1 MSKYLFDLL
10 FNENNPHGFHAS
22 VSRWSTSLILLNLV
36 AMVLET
42 GEGFAASY
50 AAELDLFETFS
61 VIVFTVE
68 YVLRWIVAPADPEF
82 SSSRFARF
90 RYVTSRYAI
99 IDLLAILP
107 FYIASLVS
115 IDLRLLRALRL
126 FRIFKVTAT
135 LLPAYKAFK
144 EATAGMTRRQK
155 VHALLF
161 PPDDSR
167 AGLPLMLDLFLIF
180 WIVVSTLSIVLES
193 VDSIRAAF
201 ELHFLI
207 LDSIAFFI
215 FFFEYALRV
224 YSVAEN
230 NPQRTA
236 ASRWKFCSSFNGL
249 IDLISIL
256 PFLLEAVLSQFI
268 DLRFLRIVRLTRLL
282 KLSRYSKS
290 TGTMFMVIRREMPV
304 LMASSFIMMLLVF
317 ITAAVGYLLES
328 RAQPDKFENIPT
340 AMYWAVIT
348 LASVGYGD
356 ITPVTAGGRFLTVV
370 LALLGIGVFAIPAA
384 IMSSAFTDQ
393 LRAEREEALKL
404 VNNDAA
410 NPQNHDLQLMA
421 SNPDFALARY
431 RNLLSQ
437 MRELAAVSDQAHIS
451 HRLETEGLDTE
462 KEVWKYLRSSK
473 P

>member
-90 RYVTSRYAI
+90 RYVTNRYAI

-161 PPDDSR
+161 PADDSR
-167 AGLPLMLDLFLIF
+167 AGLPLMLD
-180 WIVVSTLSIVLES
+180 S
-193 VDSIRAAF
+193 V
-201 ELHFLI
+201 
-207 LDSIAFFI
+207 AFFI

-224 YSVAEN
+224 YSVAES

-404 VNNDAA
+404 ENNGAA

-421 SNPDFALARY
+421 RNPDFALARY

-437 MRELAAVSDQAHIS
+437 MRELAAVSDQSHIS

>member
-1 MSKYLFDLL
+1 
-10 FNENNPHGFHAS
+10 
-22 VSRWSTSLILLNLV
+22 
-36 AMVLET
+36 MVLET

-90 RYVTSRYAI
+90 RYVTNRYAI

-161 PPDDSR
+161 PADDSR

-207 LDSIAFFI
+207 LDRFAFFS
-215 FFFEYALRV
+215 L
-224 YSVAEN
+224 SML
-230 NPQRTA
+230 
-236 ASRWKFCSSFNGL
+236 CGC
-249 IDLISIL
+249 IL
-256 PFLLEAVLSQFI
+256 
-268 DLRFLRIVRLTRLL
+268 LL
-282 KLSRYSKS
+282 KTIPSVPL
-290 TGTMFMVIRREMPV
+290 
-304 LMASSFIMMLLVF
+304 LLVGNF
-317 ITAAVGYLLES
+317 AVHS
-328 RAQPDKFENIPT
+328 
-340 AMYWAVIT
+340 
-348 LASVGYGD
+348 
-356 ITPVTAGGRFLTVV
+356 
-370 LALLGIGVFAIPAA
+370 
-384 IMSSAFTDQ
+384 
-393 LRAEREEALKL
+393 
-404 VNNDAA
+404 
-410 NPQNHDLQLMA
+410 MA
-421 SNPDFALARY
+421 
-431 RNLLSQ
+431 
-437 MRELAAVSDQAHIS
+437 
-451 HRLETEGLDTE
+451 
-462 KEVWKYLRSSK
+462 
-473 P
+473 